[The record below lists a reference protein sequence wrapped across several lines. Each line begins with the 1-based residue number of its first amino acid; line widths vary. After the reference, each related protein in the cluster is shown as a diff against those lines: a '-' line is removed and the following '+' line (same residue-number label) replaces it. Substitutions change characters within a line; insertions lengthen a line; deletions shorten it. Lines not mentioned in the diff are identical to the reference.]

1 MRSFTIVTTTPNE
14 LWAGFHDR
22 MPAAGPDE
30 LVKGAGAARG
40 RSGEAL
46 AAVLGV
52 KVGDIR
58 VRDRSEYAKLCRRL
72 TPKLPSTATVANGRD
87 GWITAIRQSRGEQ
100 LGRAFHCACGDVL
113 GEFT

>member
-1 MRSFTIVTTTPNE
+1 LWETWRSPAGERVRSFTIVTTTPNE

-58 VRDRSEYAKLCRRL
+58 VRDRPEYAKLCRRL
-72 TPKLPSTATVANGRD
+72 TPKLPSTATVANGRN
-87 GWITAIRQSRGEQ
+87 GW
-100 LGRAFHCACGDVL
+100 
-113 GEFT
+113 